1 MDSYH
6 PDMRID
12 TSFEHEVAYRQQRL
26 LAAAE
31 QHRRGRTGISGRQRV
46 GLGLVRLG
54 MAVAG
59 RMTVGTVIER
69 TMPATQP

>member
-1 MDSYH
+1 
-6 PDMRID
+6 MRID

-26 LAAAE
+26 LAAAA
-31 QHRRGRTGISGRQRV
+31 QHRMGRCGISRRQRV

-59 RMTVGTVIER
+59 RMTVATVIEGAR
-69 TMPATQP
+69 PATQPLR

>member
-1 MDSYH
+1 
-6 PDMRID
+6 MRIE

-31 QHRRGRTGISGRQRV
+31 QHRMGRGGISGRQRL

-59 RMTVGTVIER
+59 RMTVGTVIEGA
-69 TMPATQP
+69 TPAIQH